1 MKKILGFIF
10 SFAAVGASL
19 ANVVGLESE
28 VYATSDYGITH
39 RLYVTFDSSGDELV
53 AIYGTVGENENSPLS
68 VLSSAPIFNSTL
80 GTNFGEGINPLFFG
94 AFPEV
99 EFDSWFTIG
108 TSDNSGSG
116 GVNSVGMES
125 YLADFNNGDGFTVES
140 FTGASWFVIPGASA
154 DAIAGDDNRVLIAQL
169 TTNGVVDVVINVQS
183 DDAAGNTTNTTGLTL
198 SFPQIETGCTDAD
211 ACNYNPL
218 AELDD
223 DSCSYPVMDLPG
235 FCVAL
240 APKT

>member
-80 GTNFGEGINPLFFG
+80 GTNFGEGINPRLFRCF
-94 AFPEV
+94 
-99 EFDSWFTIG
+99 
-108 TSDNSGSG
+108 SGSRIRQLVHHRDVRQFRIRWCEFSGYGIVPG
-116 GVNSVGMES
+116 GFQQWRWVHRRIIYGS
-125 YLADFNNGDGFTVES
+125 
-140 FTGASWFVIPGASA
+140 I
-154 DAIAGDDNRVLIAQL
+154 
-169 TTNGVVDVVINVQS
+169 VV
-183 DDAAGNTTNTTGLTL
+183 
-198 SFPQIETGCTDAD
+198 C
-211 ACNYNPL
+211 
-218 AELDD
+218 
-223 DSCSYPVMDLPG
+223 DSRCLGRCD
-235 FCVAL
+235 CR
-240 APKT
+240 